1 MSIVDISFF
10 TKSKRASNAEDYE
23 SWKRGGVIPTLNRI
37 DNSGDSFATVL
48 IVVEESDE
56 S

>member
-1 MSIVDISFF
+1 MQKIMKLGS
-10 TKSKRASNAEDYE
+10 
-23 SWKRGGVIPTLNRI
+23 RGGVIPTLNRI

-48 IVVEESDE
+48 IVVENNDE

>member
-1 MSIVDISFF
+1 MLWFV
-10 TKSKRASNAEDYE
+10 KAKRAQTVDDNETWQE
-23 SWKRGGVIPTLNRI
+23 GGVVPTLNRI

-48 IVVEESDE
+48 IVVENNDE

>member
-1 MSIVDISFF
+1 ME
-10 TKSKRASNAEDYE
+10 A
-23 SWKRGGVIPTLNRI
+23 GGVIPTLNRI